1 MEYQKVFLYTK
12 SCVAPL
18 LPSFLFSSFYT
29 KVIDVFILNL
39 YMISRDLADV
49 SDLWAEDGKKLIEG
63 KFVLVFKK
71 KED

>member
-1 MEYQKVFLYTK
+1 M
-12 SCVAPL
+12 APL

-49 SDLWAEDGKKLIEG
+49 SDLCTEDGKKLIEG
-63 KFVLVFKK
+63 KFVLLFKK